1 MFFSPSVLN
10 RHTGCFSTI
19 WLAATKGIKIP
30 QKDFLK
36 VNVQRTCNDIMDYV
50 LVRVP
55 APLPGLP
62 RPRFSLYLSSQL
74 QYGVIIVYHRQ
85 CGMLLEEIQHILDR
99 LAKTRTA
106 QKIDVDESDRHTLSL
121 PDVLSLLEE
130 SEWAANPFFGE
141 IHSGYTMPSPN
152 TLIQLG
158 GEFRREATPERP
170 LLLSPGIPTQDG
182 ITASPDSITLIETEP
197 VTIPSAEFEGAE
209 LAEVTHQNMGMIDLL
224 MDQLDHFPEGEME
237 AERER
242 GPEREERER
251 EGESVGEGDLEREG
265 ESEQEVERAEAIER
279 RRDVIGSLIGLPYT
293 TLSSEDPTVL
303 PGEETELP
311 MEMPAALA
319 EERTPV
325 SVPLPPSTTGEP
337 EERGMARERGRWR
350 DSPTLQDVTP
360 PVKQPRRRQLLFIDQ
375 ETQISQEALQQQI
388 DNTLIQTRPLVVIS
402 GPSKRT
408 VSPVDLLGN
417 PCTTLPPE
425 LMLPWKQVAIVAALT
440 GSALLV
446 GRTETDSESERE
458 RDKER
463 VMKAKEEG
471 GREQEGELSSK
482 EVPRDLAESGLSQHD
497 VSTRSPLSL
506 EVSDRDMSREN
517 SPLDT
522 PESRGSPVPR
532 SVSKLKD
539 IPEEGEGPLEREAED
554 IPMADLS
561 AELLDAVTEP
571 LEDHEGVL
579 FHSLLPPLAQRSS
592 VTHSFWTL
600 LEMVTARRLC
610 VQQDEPYGDIIISPG
625 PNYEEG
631 NESV

>member
-30 QKDFLK
+30 RKDFLK

-55 APLPGLP
+55 PPLPGLP

-106 QKIDVDESDRHTLSL
+106 QKIDVDESDRHALSL

-170 LLLSPGIPTQDG
+170 LLLSPGTPPQDG

-209 LAEVTHQNMGMIDLL
+209 LTEVTHQNMGMIDLL
-224 MDQLDHFPEGEME
+224 MGQLDHFPEGEME
-237 AERER
+237 TERER
-242 GPEREERER
+242 GPERE
-251 EGESVGEGDLEREG
+251 GESVG
-265 ESEQEVERAEAIER
+265 ESEQEVERERAEKIER
-279 RRDVIGSLIGLPYT
+279 RRDLIGSLIGLPST

-325 SVPLPPSTTGEP
+325 SVPLPPSTPGEP
-337 EERGMARERGRWR
+337 EERGMAGERERWR

-375 ETQISQEALQQQI
+375 ETQITQEALQQQI

-408 VSPVDLLGN
+408 VSPADLLGN

-425 LMLPWKQVAIVAALT
+425 LLLPWKQVAVITALT

-458 RDKER
+458 RDRER
-463 VMKAKEEG
+463 VMEAEEEG
-471 GREQEGELSSK
+471 DREQDGELSSK
-482 EVPRDLAESGLSQHD
+482 EVPRELAESGLSQHD

-554 IPMADLS
+554 IPLADLS
-561 AELLDAVTEP
+561 AELLAAVTEP
-571 LEDHEGVL
+571 LEDHEGLL
-579 FHSLLPPLAQRSS
+579 FPLLPPLAQRSR
-592 VTHSFWTL
+592 VTHSFWNL

-631 NESV
+631 NENV

>member
-30 QKDFLK
+30 RKDFLK

-55 APLPGLP
+55 PPLPGLP

-106 QKIDVDESDRHTLSL
+106 QKIDVDESDRHALSL

-141 IHSGYTMPSPN
+141 IHSGYAMPSPN

-170 LLLSPGIPTQDG
+170 LLLSPGSPPQDG

-237 AERER
+237 TERER
-242 GPEREERER
+242 EREERER

-265 ESEQEVERAEAIER
+265 ESEQEVERERAEEIER
-279 RRDVIGSLIGLPYT
+279 RRDLIGSLIGLPST

-311 MEMPAALA
+311 MEMTAALA

-325 SVPLPPSTTGEP
+325 SVPLPPSTPGEP
-337 EERGMARERGRWR
+337 EERGMAGERERWR
-350 DSPTLQDVTP
+350 DSPTLQDVIP

-375 ETQISQEALQQQI
+375 ETQITQEALQQQI

-408 VSPVDLLGN
+408 LSPADLLGN

-425 LMLPWKQVAIVAALT
+425 LLLPWKQVAVVTALT

-458 RDKER
+458 RDRER
-463 VMKAKEEG
+463 VMEAEEEG
-471 GREQEGELSSK
+471 DREQEGELSSK
-482 EVPRDLAESGLSQHD
+482 EVPREFAESGLSQQD

-506 EVSDRDMSREN
+506 EVSDRDLSRED

-539 IPEEGEGPLEREAED
+539 IPEEGLLERDAED
-554 IPMADLS
+554 IPLADLL
-561 AELLDAVTEP
+561 AELLGAVTEP

>member
-1 MFFSPSVLN
+1 MFFYQSVLN

-30 QKDFLK
+30 RKDFLK
-36 VNVQRTCNDIMDYV
+36 VNVQRTCDDIMDYV

-55 APLPGLP
+55 PPLPGLP

-74 QYGVIIVYHRQ
+74 QYGVIIVFHRQ
-85 CGMLLEEIQHILDR
+85 CGMLLEEIQQILDR
-99 LAKTRTA
+99 LAKTRTI
-106 QKIDVDESDRHTLSL
+106 QKIDVDEPDRHALSL

-130 SEWAANPFFGE
+130 SGWAAHPFFGE
-141 IHSGYTMPSPN
+141 MHSGYAIPSPN

-170 LLLSPGIPTQDG
+170 LLLSPGTPPQDG

-197 VTIPSAEFEGAE
+197 ITIPSAEFEGAE
-209 LAEVTHQNMGMIDLL
+209 LAEVTHQDMGMIDLL

-237 AERER
+237 TERER
-242 GPEREERER
+242 GPETEERER

-265 ESEQEVERAEAIER
+265 ESEQEIER
-279 RRDVIGSLIGLPYT
+279 DREEEIERTRELIGSLIGLPPT

-303 PGEETELP
+303 PDEETELLP
-311 MEMPAALA
+311 MEMSAALA

-325 SVPLPPSTTGEP
+325 SVPLPPSTPGEP
-337 EERGMARERGRWR
+337 EERRMDGERERWR

-360 PVKQPRRRQLLFIDQ
+360 PMKRPRRRQLLFIDQ
-375 ETQISQEALQQQI
+375 KTQITQEALQQQI

-402 GPSKRT
+402 GLSKRT
-408 VSPVDLLGN
+408 VSPADLLGN

-425 LMLPWKQVAIVAALT
+425 LLLPWKQVAVVTALT

-458 RDKER
+458 RDRER
-463 VMKAKEEG
+463 VMEAAEEG
-471 GREQEGELSSK
+471 DREQEEELSSK
-482 EVPRDLAESGLSQHD
+482 EVPRELAESGLSQPD

-506 EVSDRDMSREN
+506 EGSDRDMSREI
-517 SPLDT
+517 SPLWT
-522 PESRGSPVPR
+522 HPRAEGLLSP
-532 SVSKLKD
+532 
-539 IPEEGEGPLEREAED
+539 
-554 IPMADLS
+554 
-561 AELLDAVTEP
+561 AELLDTVTEP

>member
-1 MFFSPSVLN
+1 
-10 RHTGCFSTI
+10 
-19 WLAATKGIKIP
+19 
-30 QKDFLK
+30 
-36 VNVQRTCNDIMDYV
+36 MDYV

-55 APLPGLP
+55 PPLPGLP

-106 QKIDVDESDRHTLSL
+106 QKIDVDESDRHALSL

-141 IHSGYTMPSPN
+141 IHSGYAMPSPN

-158 GEFRREATPERP
+158 GEFRREAPPERP
-170 LLLSPGIPTQDG
+170 LLLSPGSPPQDG

-197 VTIPSAEFEGAE
+197 VIIPSAEFEGAE

-224 MDQLDHFPEGEME
+224 MDQLDHFPEGQ
-237 AERER
+237 R
-242 GPEREERER
+242 
-251 EGESVGEGDLEREG
+251 
-265 ESEQEVERAEAIER
+265 
-279 RRDVIGSLIGLPYT
+279 LPST

-325 SVPLPPSTTGEP
+325 SVPLPPSTPGEP
-337 EERGMARERGRWR
+337 EERGMAGERERWR

-375 ETQISQEALQQQI
+375 ETQITQEALQQQI

-408 VSPVDLLGN
+408 LSPADLL
-417 PCTTLPPE
+417 
-425 LMLPWKQVAIVAALT
+425 A
-440 GSALLV
+440 
-446 GRTETDSESERE
+446 
-458 RDKER
+458 
-463 VMKAKEEG
+463 
-471 GREQEGELSSK
+471 
-482 EVPRDLAESGLSQHD
+482 
-497 VSTRSPLSL
+497 RSPLSL
-506 EVSDRDMSREN
+506 EVSDRDLSREN
-517 SPLDT
+517 SPLHT

-539 IPEEGEGPLEREAED
+539 IPEEGEGLLERDAED
-554 IPMADLS
+554 IPLADLL